1 MIPTINAAVLFVQD
15 LAGCTKFYQDT
26 LGLQSTFSDADSVA
40 FRLQDRD
47 FVLLKVDAAVQMI
60 SEEALSPHKEV
71 GHRVLLCAG
80 VEDVDVVYKAL
91 TDKGVE
97 FIKPPISQPWGR
109 RTAYFADP
117 EGNLWEIYQHLA
129 AEQPN

>member
-1 MIPTINAAVLFVQD
+1 MMIPTINAAVLFVQN

-26 LGLQSTFSDADSVA
+26 LGLQSTFSDSNSVA
-40 FRLQDRD
+40 FRLEDRD
-47 FVLLKVDAAVQMI
+47 FVLLKASAAVQMI
-60 SEEALSPHKEV
+60 SEEALSLHKEV

-80 VEDVDVVYKAL
+80 VEDVDAVYKAL
-91 TDKGVE
+91 TAKGVA

-117 EGNLWEIYQHLA
+117 EGNLWEIYQLLGSD
-129 AEQPN
+129 QR